1 MAYHLTII
9 ILTNEQYE
17 EGKRYDTMRWFPR
30 VVGVQYAAG
39 ELQRIIFRKNEE
51 TEAQWEKNTQLWR
64 YLVVKVKSDAVKN
77 NIP

>member
-1 MAYHLTII
+1 MANHLSII
-9 ILTNEQYE
+9 ILTNEQFE
-17 EGKRYDTMRWFPR
+17 EGKRYDTMRWAPQ

-39 ELQRIIFRKNEE
+39 ELQRNIFRKNEE
-51 TEAQWEKNTQLWR
+51 TEAQWEKNTQLWI